1 MEAQTMRLFQSSI
14 THPVIKELEQRYLL
28 KLPEKRLL
36 NILTSY
42 GVVTGEEDKIFK
54 SGHNIICDS
63 GAFSLNFSQGG
74 SGVSITYRG
83 YEIYLLNFGHL
94 FEFYFNFDSD
104 FTPEGTAENYRHLK
118 NLEKLGL
125 NPVPVIHDYYGD
137 EIKFYIDQGY
147 EMIALGSIFDPVR
160 KRQIRT
166 KKDIDHAVEK
176 LIRLK
181 PDVKI
186 HLFASASFADPS
198 RWPIYSSDAANW
210 THNVK
215 FGFILFWNENKM
227 SYDKTDKIFFED
239 FFNKKAPNRTY
250 FKQNQH
256 QRELEEYLDEKLNLT
271 YEDLMGFNSYLYRQ
285 VVNSLYYLEIEDR
298 ITEEHKQRGFLY

>member
-1 MEAQTMRLFQSSI
+1 MRLFPSSI
-14 THPVIKELEQRYLL
+14 TYPVTTELEQRYLSE
-28 KLPEKRLL
+28 LPEERLL

-42 GVVTGEEDKIFK
+42 GVVTGMEDKIFK
-54 SGHNIICDS
+54 SKHNIICDS
-63 GAFSLNFSQGG
+63 GAFSLNFSPDGNG
-74 SGVSITYRG
+74 IPITYKG
-83 YEIYLLNFGHL
+83 YEIYLLTFGHL

-104 FTPEGTAENYRHLK
+104 FTAEGASENYRHLK

-125 NPVPVIHDYYGD
+125 NPIPVIHDYYGD

-166 KKDIDHAVEK
+166 KKDIDHAVGK

-186 HLFASASFADPS
+186 HLFASGSFDHPS
-198 RWPIYSSDAANW
+198 RLPIYSSDAANW

-215 FGFILFWNENKM
+215 FGFILWWNENKRF
-227 SYDKTDKIFFED
+227 YDKTDKIFFED
-239 FFNKKAPNRTY
+239 FHNVQKPNRTY
-250 FKQNQH
+250 FRQYQYR
-256 QRELEEYLDEKLNLT
+256 RELEEYLDEKLSLT

-298 ITEEHKQRGFLY
+298 ITEEHKKRGFLY